1 MFGKIGAG
9 EIILILAIVLIVF
22 GPTKLPALAKSI
34 GQAFNEFRQEKRTDT
49 EGFEKAAECVECGQ
63 CEDICPQKLPIREL
77 LKQVAET
84 FEKNPV

>member
-34 GQAFNEFRQEKRTDT
+34 GQAFSEFRKSAKGIAKEFDEDLKEEAPEEKS
-49 EGFEKAAECVECGQ
+49 EENK
-63 CEDICPQKLPIREL
+63 
-77 LKQVAET
+77 
-84 FEKNPV
+84 

>member
-34 GQAFNEFRQEKRTDT
+34 GQAFSEFRKSAKGIEKEFD
-49 EGFEKAAECVECGQ
+49 EDLKEEASEEKSEEN
-63 CEDICPQKLPIREL
+63 K
-77 LKQVAET
+77 
-84 FEKNPV
+84 

>member
-34 GQAFNEFRQEKRTDT
+34 GQAFNEYRKSAKGIAKEFD
-49 EGFEKAAECVECGQ
+49 
-63 CEDICPQKLPIREL
+63 ED
-77 LKQVAET
+77 LKE
-84 FEKNPV
+84 ESSENKSEENK

>member
-34 GQAFNEFRQEKRTDT
+34 GQAFSEFRKSAKGIAKEFDEDLSEEASEKKT
-49 EGFEKAAECVECGQ
+49 E
-63 CEDICPQKLPIREL
+63 
-77 LKQVAET
+77 ET
-84 FEKNPV
+84 K

>member
-34 GQAFNEFRQEKRTDT
+34 GQAFSEFRKSAKGIAKEFD
-49 EGFEKAAECVECGQ
+49 
-63 CEDICPQKLPIREL
+63 ED
-77 LKQVAET
+77 LKEESEET
-84 FEKNPV
+84 K

>member
-34 GQAFNEFRQEKRTDT
+34 GQAFSEFRKSAKGIAKEFDEDLKEESSEEKS
-49 EGFEKAAECVECGQ
+49 EENK
-63 CEDICPQKLPIREL
+63 
-77 LKQVAET
+77 
-84 FEKNPV
+84 

>member
-34 GQAFNEFRQEKRTDT
+34 GQAFSEFRKSAKGIAKEFD
-49 EGFEKAAECVECGQ
+49 
-63 CEDICPQKLPIREL
+63 ED
-77 LKQVAET
+77 LKEESSEENKQ
-84 FEKNPV
+84 

>member
-34 GQAFNEFRQEKRTDT
+34 GQAFSEFRKSAKGIAKEFD
-49 EGFEKAAECVECGQ
+49 
-63 CEDICPQKLPIREL
+63 EDLSEEAKNE
-77 LKQVAET
+77 ET
-84 FEKNPV
+84 K

>member
-34 GQAFNEFRQEKRTDT
+34 GQAFSEFRKSAKGIAKEFD
-49 EGFEKAAECVECGQ
+49 
-63 CEDICPQKLPIREL
+63 EDLSEEDKKE
-77 LKQVAET
+77 ET
-84 FEKNPV
+84 K

>member
-34 GQAFNEFRQEKRTDT
+34 GQAFGEFRKSAKGIAKEFD
-49 EGFEKAAECVECGQ
+49 
-63 CEDICPQKLPIREL
+63 ED
-77 LKQVAET
+77 LKE
-84 FEKNPV
+84 ESSENKSEENK

>member
-34 GQAFNEFRQEKRTDT
+34 GQAFSEFRKSAKGIAKEFD
-49 EGFEKAAECVECGQ
+49 
-63 CEDICPQKLPIREL
+63 ED
-77 LKQVAET
+77 LKEEASEDKS
-84 FEKNPV
+84 EENK

>member
-34 GQAFNEFRQEKRTDT
+34 GQAFSEFRKSAKGIAKEFD
-49 EGFEKAAECVECGQ
+49 
-63 CEDICPQKLPIREL
+63 EDLSEE
-77 LKQVAET
+77 A
-84 FEKNPV
+84 KNEENK

>member
-34 GQAFNEFRQEKRTDT
+34 GQAFSEFRKSAKGIAKEFD
-49 EGFEKAAECVECGQ
+49 E
-63 CEDICPQKLPIREL
+63 EL
-77 LKQVAET
+77 KDESSENKSEVN
-84 FEKNPV
+84 K

>member
-34 GQAFNEFRQEKRTDT
+34 GQAFNEFRKSAKGIAKEFD
-49 EGFEKAAECVECGQ
+49 
-63 CEDICPQKLPIREL
+63 EDLSEENKKEEN
-77 LKQVAET
+77 K
-84 FEKNPV
+84 

>member
-34 GQAFNEFRQEKRTDT
+34 GQAFSEFRKSAKGIAKEFD
-49 EGFEKAAECVECGQ
+49 
-63 CEDICPQKLPIREL
+63 ED
-77 LKQVAET
+77 LKEEASEAKS
-84 FEKNPV
+84 EENK

>member
-34 GQAFNEFRQEKRTDT
+34 GQAFSEFRKSAKGIAKEFDEDLKEESSENKT
-49 EGFEKAAECVECGQ
+49 EENK
-63 CEDICPQKLPIREL
+63 
-77 LKQVAET
+77 
-84 FEKNPV
+84 

>member
-34 GQAFNEFRQEKRTDT
+34 GQAFSEFRKSAKGIAKEFDEDLKEEASEEKS
-49 EGFEKAAECVECGQ
+49 EENK
-63 CEDICPQKLPIREL
+63 
-77 LKQVAET
+77 
-84 FEKNPV
+84 

>member
-34 GQAFNEFRQEKRTDT
+34 GQAFSEFRKSAKGIAKEFD
-49 EGFEKAAECVECGQ
+49 
-63 CEDICPQKLPIREL
+63 ED
-77 LKQVAET
+77 LKEEASEDKSEENT
-84 FEKNPV
+84 